1 MEDLKKTQLGL
12 LVVKIKCPKL
22 KVFWMNKLKAF
33 GYNRLGTEEEKNSE
47 HKDIEEE
54 TTSKHT
60 EKRLKKQNISE
71 LWNSIRWDAACAFEL
86 SEGKEREKGSKNIFE
101 DIIVKNF

>member
-47 HKDIEEE
+47 HKD
-54 TTSKHT
+54 TH
-60 EKRLKKQNISE
+60 
-71 LWNSIRWDAACAFEL
+71 CF
-86 SEGKEREKGSKNIFE
+86 
-101 DIIVKNF
+101 

>member
-54 TTSKHT
+54 TTSKHI
-60 EKRLKKQNISE
+60 EKRLKKQNISKR
-71 LWNSIRWDAACAFEL
+71 WNSIRWDAACAFEV
-86 SEGKEREKGSKNIFE
+86 SRNGEREGIKKYI
-101 DIIVKNF
+101 